1 MTEPQGDS
9 TKFEAMDT
17 AAEKAEQD
25 FKSNPVQAD
34 GAHGALIQTAADAHA
49 EQLRL
54 THAAHRRM
62 RWVAFIGM
70 GVFVSLFLLA
80 LLAALCRLL
89 SLDSLTVV
97 LGLSTDYQWHSL
109 VFVSVLIA
117 VFAAIPLSLA
127 MALVKMISEKEDQ
140 NDGIDLKTPS
150 TELGKVIL
158 DLLKSVINAT
168 KN

>member
-1 MTEPQGDS
+1 MTEPQGGPGD
-9 TKFEAMDT
+9 FEAMDS
-17 AAEKAEQD
+17 AAKKAEHE
-25 FKSNPVQAD
+25 FKANPVTVEV
-34 GAHGALIQTAADAHA
+34 GHGSLIQNAADAHA

-54 THAAHRRM
+54 THAANRRM
-62 RWVAFIGM
+62 RFIAFVGIGA
-70 GVFVSLFLLA
+70 FVSLFLLA

-97 LGLSTDYQWHSL
+97 LGLSSNYQWHSL
-109 VFVSVLIA
+109 VFVSVLVA

-127 MALVKMISEKEDQ
+127 MALVKMISEK
-140 NDGIDLKTPS
+140 DGHGDGGDLKTPS

-158 DLLKSVINAT
+158 DLLKSVISAA